1 MQLYPRRLTAHIEHS
16 LRTDRVTA
24 VMGPRQAG
32 KTTLVRHLLHG
43 EREPRY
49 YNLKD
54 PGVRQALKENCRRE
68 FSLFRDSTIVLDE
81 VQTAPA
87 LLEHIQ
93 LEVDERPEEKGRF
106 LLLGSN
112 HLLLHRHIKESLAG
126 RVALFTL
133 PPFSLGELLGRP
145 GPTLLERLRQE
156 DSPQRCADLL
166 DTLYLPIDQQEA
178 GRSTLLELNRFGGY
192 PEFISRQAP
201 KDRMDWLA
209 NYRQTY
215 LETDLRQLVDLQ
227 HSESFEVFEQ
237 MFSQR
242 ISGLLNISELARD
255 CALSADTV
263 RRFIHYYRQLFVAW
277 QARPWHANAGK
288 RMVKMAKYYYH
299 DTGVLRSI
307 TGDFSSGN
315 GRFWENTVLTEI
327 RKVLGGQGPNNTLFF
342 VRSASG
348 VEADGCCASTSGR
361 LTFFIEVKHA
371 DKTHSQDCKQLHR
384 YVPADENSIGLLL
397 NMAPTPQRISP
408 RVWALPA
415 AWLLM

>member
-1 MQLYPRRLTAHIEHS
+1 MQFSPRRLTAQIEHS

-24 VMGPRQAG
+24 IMGPRQAG
-32 KTTLVRHLLHG
+32 KTTLVRHLLRG
-43 EREPRY
+43 ERELRY

-54 PGVRQALKENCRRE
+54 PGVRQAMKENCRRE
-68 FSLFRDSTIVLDE
+68 FSLFRDQTIVLDE
-81 VQTAPA
+81 VQTVPA

-145 GPTLLERLRQE
+145 GPTLLERLRRE
-156 DSPQRCADLL
+156 DSVERCADEL
-166 DTLYLPIDQQEA
+166 DKLYLPLEHQEA
-178 GRSTLLELNRFGGY
+178 GRSALLDLNRFGGY
-192 PEFISRQAP
+192 PEFITRRAP
-201 KDRMDWLA
+201 EDRMAWLA

-215 LETDLRQLVDLQ
+215 LETDLRQLVDLRQ
-227 HSESFEVFEQ
+227 AESFEVFEHL
-237 MFSQR
+237 FSQR
-242 ISGLLNISELARD
+242 TGGLLNISELARD

-307 TGDFSSGN
+307 TGDFTSGN
-315 GRFWENTVLTEI
+315 GRYWENTVLTEI
-327 RKVLGGQGPNNTLFF
+327 RKLLDGQGPNNTLFF
-342 VRSASG
+342 LRSASG
-348 VEADGCCASTSGR
+348 VEVDGRYGSISGR
-361 LTFFIEVKHA
+361 LTFCIEVKHS
-371 DKTHSQDCKQLHR
+371 DKTHPQDCKHVQR
-384 YVPADENSIGLLL
+384 YVSADENTIGLLL
-397 NMAPTPQRISP
+397 NMAPAPQRLAD
-408 RVWALPA
+408 RLWALPA
-415 AWLLM
+415 DWLLV